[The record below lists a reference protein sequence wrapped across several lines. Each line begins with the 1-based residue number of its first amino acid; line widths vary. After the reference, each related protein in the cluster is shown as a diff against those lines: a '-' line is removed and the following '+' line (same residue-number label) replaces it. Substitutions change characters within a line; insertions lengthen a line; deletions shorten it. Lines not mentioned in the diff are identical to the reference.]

1 MYNIHLLV
9 PEHLKHVHDRW
20 ARCRPGCHSGIVIRT
35 EPDTTIDSSG
45 LLDKTDTY
53 PHPTLK

>member
-1 MYNIHLLV
+1 MYNIHFMG
-9 PEHLKHVHDRW
+9 PEPIKHVYDRW
-20 ARCRPGCHSGIVIRT
+20 ARLQTRLSFVLN
-35 EPDTTIDSSG
+35 IDSSG